1 MEQDPTRI
9 CELLVGLGDVDVVGV
24 VDEATEPLV
33 VHIQTRSRPVCGGCG
48 GLVWSKDISLVRLV
62 DLPAF
67 GRPVRLV
74 WHKHRWFCPATD
86 CVTGSFTETNDEIAP
101 VRSALTCRAGRWA
114 TTAVGRDARAVSDVA
129 AELGCDWHT
138 VNKAV
143 LCWGEA
149 LLAADCERVG
159 SVEALGLDETLFGR
173 EGRWRTRRWCTS
185 IVDVTGGQLLDIV
198 AGRDAQAPIRWLL
211 ARPQGWRDGIAW
223 GTLDLSGAYRRSFE
237 VALPQAGQVADPF
250 HVIRLAN
257 NSLDETRRRTQN
269 DTLGHRGRKHDPLYR
284 ARRLLISAHERLSE
298 HADTNSA
305 AAHRRR
311 PPRRG
316 PPSVARQETLRGLY
330 DIDCPQL
337 ADTYL
342 RELVEDLTDTD
353 CPPELSRLG
362 RTLGSLA
369 SPDHQL
375 APSPGHQRA
384 HRSSQQPHQTRQT
397 RRLRFPTVRPL
408 PDPGAALRRE
418 TQLGTP
424 QHHHSPLI
432 SEEPLMMPNEY

>member
-24 VDEATEPLV
+24 DDEATEPLV

-62 DLPAF
+62 DLPVF

-101 VRSALTCRAGRWA
+101 VRSALTTRAGRWA

-149 LLAADCERVG
+149 LLAADCDRVG

-185 IVDVTGGQLLDIV
+185 IVDVCGGQLLDVV
-198 AGRDAQAPIRWLL
+198 AGRDAEAPIRWLL
-211 ARPQGWRDGIAW
+211 KQPQGWRDGITW
-223 GTLDLSGAYRRSFE
+223 GTLDLSGAYRRTFD
-237 VALPQAGQVADPF
+237 VALPNAGQVADPF
-250 HVIRLAN
+250 HVIRLGN
-257 NSLDETRRRTQN
+257 NSVDETRRRVQN

-284 ARRLLISAHERLSE
+284 VRRLLISAHERLSE
-298 HADTNSA
+298 HADTKL
-305 AAHRRR
+305 
-311 PPRRG
+311 RG
-316 PPSVARQETLRGLY
+316 LLTAGDPQGEVRLAWHAKETLRGLY
-330 DIDCPQL
+330 DIDCPQV
-337 ADTYL
+337 ADSYL
-342 RELVEDLTDTD
+342 SELTDNLTDGD

-362 RTLGSLA
+362 RTLGRWH
-369 SPDHQL
+369 HQIINW
-375 APSPGHQRA
+375 HQARVTNGPTEAVNNLIKRVKRGAFGFRRFAHYRIRA
-384 HRSSQQPHQTRQT
+384 LLYAGKPNWTLLNT
-397 RRLRFPTVRPL
+397 I
-408 PDPGAALRRE
+408 
-418 TQLGTP
+418 TP
-424 QHHHSPLI
+424 P
-432 SEEPLMMPNEY
+432 